1 MPTLSMLRRRCLRQ
15 LGAALLLMGVA
26 GAVSAQEAGSVMRV
40 PTREGVQTTVYWLP
54 AAQGAATAT
63 VLLFP
68 GGEGGFGAM
77 QEGRPSSDNFLVR
90 TASHFAAQ
98 GLNVAIFGRPN
109 GKPMQPAE
117 RMGADHLQDVRQVV
131 QALKARSGAPL
142 WLVGTSRGTT
152 SAAAAASHLQDE
164 GIAGLVLTSSIVSPQ
179 TPGNMPSL
187 DLAAIRMPVLLMH
200 HAKDACKLC
209 SPNAMPSVL
218 ERFTGA
224 QVKKLMM
231 VDGGNSPSGDVCHAL
246 HWHGFIGME
255 EEAVQQIVQWIRQP
269 VP

>member
-1 MPTLSMLRRRCLRQ
+1 MLEPSMQRRRCLHQ
-15 LGAALLLMGVA
+15 LGAALLLLGA
-26 GAVSAQEAGSVMRV
+26 GATGAWALEAGSVLRV

-54 AAQGAATAT
+54 AAQAAAT

-77 QEGRPSSDNFLVR
+77 QDGWPGSNNFLVR
-90 TASHFAAQ
+90 TAAQFAAQ

-131 QALKARSGAPL
+131 QALKTRSSAPL

-152 SAAAAASHLQDE
+152 SAAAAASRLQDE

-179 TPGNMPSL
+179 TPGNLPSL
-187 DLAAIRMPVLLMH
+187 DLPAIRVPVLLMH
-200 HAKDACKLC
+200 HARDACRLC
-209 SPNAMPSVL
+209 PPDAMPSVL

-224 QVKKLMM
+224 PVKKLVI
-231 VDGGNSPSGDVCHAL
+231 VDGGSSPSGDVCHAL

-255 EEAVQQIVQWIRQP
+255 EDAVQQIVQWIRQP